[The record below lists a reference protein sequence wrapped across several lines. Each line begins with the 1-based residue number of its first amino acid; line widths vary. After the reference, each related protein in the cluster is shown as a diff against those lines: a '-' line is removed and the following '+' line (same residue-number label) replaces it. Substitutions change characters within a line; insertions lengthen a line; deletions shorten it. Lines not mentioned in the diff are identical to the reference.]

1 MRHEV
6 TFSLFCIFIIQS
18 AIFKTDSLESV
29 SLTCRSVKF
38 NRDKIFRF
46 YLQEVKIPSCPSE
59 AATRGSDPVIAC
71 PYSRLQ
77 PPKSRYFFKIDG
89 EFLKIVT
96 ASLK

>member
-1 MRHEV
+1 MGHGV
-6 TFSLFCIFIIQS
+6 TFSLFSIFIIQS

-29 SLTCRSVKF
+29 ILTCRSVKF

-46 YLQEVKIPSCPSE
+46 YLQEVKIPSWPSE

-71 PYSRLQ
+71 PSAQ

-89 EFLKIVT
+89 EFLKSVT
-96 ASLK
+96 ASVK

>member
-29 SLTCRSVKF
+29 ILTCRSVKF

-46 YLQEVKIPSCPSE
+46 YLQEVKIPS
-59 AATRGSDPVIAC
+59 
-71 PYSRLQ
+71 
-77 PPKSRYFFKIDG
+77 
-89 EFLKIVT
+89 
-96 ASLK
+96 